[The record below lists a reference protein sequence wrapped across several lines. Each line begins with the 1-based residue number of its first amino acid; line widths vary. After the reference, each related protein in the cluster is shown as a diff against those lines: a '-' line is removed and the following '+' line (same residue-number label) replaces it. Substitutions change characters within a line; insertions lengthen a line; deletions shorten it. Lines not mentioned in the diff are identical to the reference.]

1 MKSSGKRF
9 EESWKKSIPG
19 DVFYYRLRDGSSS
32 WGGNDKVRFQSTNIC
47 DAIMFD
53 GYTLFTLEL
62 KSTKGK
68 SLPFANIKEHQID
81 DLLWCNQFFH
91 VISGFVIEFSDLD
104 ECYYLDIVDFKHFKD
119 NTDRKSIPVDY
130 CRSNGFKI
138 DVEKK
143 KVNRKFNVKKFIDD
157 IIEEMID

>member
-9 EESWKKSIPG
+9 EENWKKSVPE
-19 DVFYYRLRDGSSS
+19 DVLFYRLRDGSSS

-53 GYTLFTLEL
+53 GYILFTLEL

-68 SLPFANIKEHQID
+68 SLPYANIKDHQID

-91 VISGFVIEFSDLD
+91 VISGFIIEFSDLN

-119 NTDRKSIPVDY
+119 NSSRKSIPVEF

-138 DVEKK
+138 DVIKK
-143 KVNRKFNVKKFIDD
+143 KVNRSFDVKKFIDD
-157 IIEEMID
+157 IEEEMIE